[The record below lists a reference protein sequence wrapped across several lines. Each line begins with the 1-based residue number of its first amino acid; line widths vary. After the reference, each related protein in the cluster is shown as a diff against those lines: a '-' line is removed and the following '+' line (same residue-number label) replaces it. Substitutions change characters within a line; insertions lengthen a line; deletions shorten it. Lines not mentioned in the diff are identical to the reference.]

1 MHCLYSLLIT
11 VELSIGVPVL
21 HPMQKRIFIRDRA
34 DRTLSCPKSS
44 RPLPNRQQKV
54 AALLVLSLLWIAP
67 ILACGSFQPRPTPS
81 PTPNLTQTAISGDAA
96 VLVPTNTPGIL
107 EAAPVIDP
115 TATFTP
121 EPTPTITPTPIP
133 GTVLEVGQPAR
144 VAAAGGLNL
153 RDTASSAG
161 NLLTRLSVGQ
171 RVTVLEGPVSADDFV
186 WWRVDDGQGNVG
198 WAAQGDGTDD
208 WLTPQLGT
216 DVQPVNRAPRVGD
229 RVRVTMDAGQQLSIR
244 TTPGTNAPI
253 VTRVNSGVEF
263 TILAGP
269 QSANGFIWYQIRSD
283 DGQTQG
289 WAADGNNTIRWLSP
303 LE

>member
-1 MHCLYSLLIT
+1 
-11 VELSIGVPVL
+11 
-21 HPMQKRIFIRDRA
+21 MQKRLFSRGSADRA
-34 DRTLSCPKSS
+34 LSCTVPSHSLSS
-44 RPLPNRQQKV
+44 RQQKV

-81 PTPNLTQTAISGDAA
+81 PTPNLTQTATNGDAGI
-96 VLVPTNTPGIL
+96 LVPTNTPGIL
-107 EAAPVIDP
+107 EAPIIVEP

-153 RDTASSAG
+153 RDTPGSAG

-171 RVTVLEGPVSADDFV
+171 RLTVLEGPTSADDYI

-216 DVQPVNRAPRVGD
+216 DVQPVNRAPRVGE
-229 RVRVTMDAGQQLSIR
+229 RVRVTMDAGQQLSVR
-244 TTPGTNAPI
+244 TTPGTNAPV

-263 TILAGP
+263 TVLAGP

-289 WAADGNNTIRWLSP
+289 WAADGNNTTRWLSP

>member
-1 MHCLYSLLIT
+1 
-11 VELSIGVPVL
+11 
-21 HPMQKRIFIRDRA
+21 MQKRIFMRDRA
-34 DRTLSCPKSS
+34 DRTLSSTKSS
-44 RPLPNRQQKV
+44 RPLPTRQQKI

-81 PTPNLTQTAISGDAA
+81 PTPNLTPAADAA
-96 VLVPTNTPGIL
+96 ILVPTNTPGIL
-107 EAAPVIDP
+107 EAPIIVEP

-171 RVTVLEGPVSADDFV
+171 RLTVLEGPVSADGFV

-216 DVQPVNRAPRVGD
+216 DVQPVNRPPRVGD
-229 RVRVTMDAGQQLSIR
+229 RVRVTMDAGQQLSVR
-244 TTPGTNAPI
+244 TTPGTDAPI

-289 WAADGNNTIRWLSP
+289 WAADGNDTTRWLSP